1 MSRTQTSTLNIALP
15 IKALTP
21 FHWDVRL
28 MVLVLLLLATGLVV
42 LTSASLGVS
51 ADDYGNS
58 FFYLNRQLQALLVAG
73 IGFAFM
79 LAVPSDTWLKLSP
92 LLLLFAIALLALVL
106 IPGVGTKVNG
116 GLRWVSLAGIR
127 VQVSEPARLALIF
140 YIAGYAV
147 RQQQALETTFL
158 GLAKPIV
165 VLTIAGGLL
174 LAEPDLGAATVLMAT
189 AMILLFCAGA
199 RLRDFAVFVVLAVG
213 AFLALAL
220 TSDYRLR
227 RLTAFR
233 DPWADPFND
242 SFQLTQSLIAIGRG
256 EWFGVGLGNGVQ
268 KLFYLPEAHTDF
280 VFAVFAEEFGLLGVV
295 VLSILILMMI
305 LRILRIAKDA
315 AQAERWFVAY
325 AVLGIG
331 VWLGLQSFIN
341 LGVNLG
347 LLPTK
352 GLTLPLVSYG
362 RSSIIVVLAA
372 LGFVFRV
379 HHENRCAALAP
390 KPRKRRRK

>member
-390 KPRKRRRK
+390 KSRKRRRK

>member
-1 MSRTQTSTLNIALP
+1 MSRAQTSTLNIALP

>member
-1 MSRTQTSTLNIALP
+1 MSRAQVSTLNISLP

-21 FHWDVRL
+21 FHWDIRL
-28 MVLVLLLLATGLVV
+28 LLLVLILLATGLVV

-51 ADDYGNS
+51 ADDYGNP
-58 FFYLNRQLQALLVAG
+58 FFYLNRQLQALLIAG
-73 IGFAFM
+73 LGFAFM

-92 LLLLFAIALLALVL
+92 LLLLFALALLALVL
-106 IPGVGTKVNG
+106 IPGVGTIVNG
-116 GLRWVSLAGIR
+116 GQRWVSLAGIR
-127 VQVSEPARLALIF
+127 IQVSEPARLALIF

-147 RQQQALETTFL
+147 RQQHALETTFI

-165 VLTIAGGLL
+165 VLTIAGALL

-199 RLRDFAVFVVLAVG
+199 RLRDFAVFVVLAAA
-213 AFLALAL
+213 AFIALAL

-227 RLTAFR
+227 RLTGFL
-233 DPWADPFND
+233 DPWATPYDD
-242 SFQLTQSLIAIGRG
+242 GFQLTQSLIAIGRG
-256 EWFGVGLGNGVQ
+256 EWFGVGLGNSVQ

-280 VFAVFAEEFGLLGVV
+280 VFAVFAEEFGLIGVV
-295 VLSILILMMI
+295 VLSVLILMMV
-305 LRILRIAKDA
+305 LRVLRIAKQA
-315 AQAERWFVAY
+315 AEAERWFVAY

-352 GLTLPLVSYG
+352 GLTLPLISYG
-362 RSSIIVVLAA
+362 RSSIIIVLAA

-379 HHENRCAALAP
+379 HHENRCAELAP